1 MVYKGSRMKVIAF
14 AGEPNTGKSSWI
26 NKLAKSKLMT
36 GNWSGVTVE
45 KKEALLLWKQIELHL
60 VDLPGLTGFHGQT
73 DEERITETYLQKEH
87 PDCIVMVMDGCHLK
101 SSLRLC
107 IKIRNFQIPMVGLIN
122 FKDEADKNGIHIE
135 LEKLSRRLSI
145 PVMYGSSF
153 DDEIREEVLD
163 QIIRQS
169 NKQVTY
175 RPLLNPMADRIFEQ
189 YARFHPMKQAIE
201 LFEEHHADTALDELE
216 SAVNSCMRYC
226 TGNLKQSNDKTIKMD
241 TFLLQKGKGVFL
253 CALLSMF
260 YLMLFAGL
268 KLSEGCTFFSEFVF
282 RVLLDVFSSALPE
295 SISLYCE
302 YVLLSGLGTLF
313 GFVPLLFVLH
323 LFHAVIEESGLMARI
338 ALLMDHIMRMFHL
351 TGKSFLSFLIAHGC
365 NVPAVIHSTSLEN
378 EAIRKK
384 TALLI
389 PFCCCSARFAV
400 LISFVNLIFRKKKM
414 ILLLIGY
421 SAGLFVILVL
431 SLCMNWIKNFQVP
444 SQTIIQLPSYRALQW
459 KTLFMK
465 TGYQC
470 LDYIQKIVYV
480 LFLTLSGLWFLMN
493 IEIHGTSLIES
504 FSKSVSFLFA
514 PLGFG
519 KHWIYIASLF
529 PGLIAKEASFGALM
543 MLQGLSNA
551 SLSSEYS
558 INLSYLIYLMTTV
571 PCIMTL
577 SALKQRYGRAFAVKS
592 GLLSL
597 CISTVFTW
605 MLYQFIILF

>member
-1 MVYKGSRMKVIAF
+1 
-14 AGEPNTGKSSWI
+14 
-26 NKLAKSKLMT
+26 
-36 GNWSGVTVE
+36 
-45 KKEALLLWKQIELHL
+45 
-60 VDLPGLTGFHGQT
+60 
-73 DEERITETYLQKEH
+73 
-87 PDCIVMVMDGCHLK
+87 
-101 SSLRLC
+101 
-107 IKIRNFQIPMVGLIN
+107 
-122 FKDEADKNGIHIE
+122 
-135 LEKLSRRLSI
+135 
-145 PVMYGSSF
+145 
-153 DDEIREEVLD
+153 
-163 QIIRQS
+163 
-169 NKQVTY
+169 
-175 RPLLNPMADRIFEQ
+175 
-189 YARFHPMKQAIE
+189 
-201 LFEEHHADTALDELE
+201 
-216 SAVNSCMRYC
+216 
-226 TGNLKQSNDKTIKMD
+226 
-241 TFLLQKGKGVFL
+241 
-253 CALLSMF
+253 
-260 YLMLFAGL
+260 
-268 KLSEGCTFFSEFVF
+268 
-282 RVLLDVFSSALPE
+282 
-295 SISLYCE
+295 
-302 YVLLSGLGTLF
+302 
-313 GFVPLLFVLH
+313 
-323 LFHAVIEESGLMARI
+323 
-338 ALLMDHIMRMFHL
+338 
-351 TGKSFLSFLIAHGC
+351 
-365 NVPAVIHSTSLEN
+365 
-378 EAIRKK
+378 
-384 TALLI
+384 
-389 PFCCCSARFAV
+389 
-400 LISFVNLIFRKKKM
+400 M

-444 SQTIIQLPSYRALQW
+444 SQTIIQLPSYRALKW